1 MEGFD
6 AFVDW
11 AVQFVGAVND
21 QAAVL
26 DGRVA
31 FVLGLLT
38 WFSVEQAIR
47 RITGALRL
55 AIIVAAVG
63 ASGVGVAA
71 LFGAF
76 DAQALFG
83 AAR

>member
-1 MEGFD
+1 MEGFE

-11 AVQFVGAVND
+11 AVRFIGALNE
-21 QAAVL
+21 QAAAL

-38 WFSVEQAIR
+38 WFTVEQALR
-47 RITGALRL
+47 RLTGAVRL

-63 ASGVGVAA
+63 ASGVGLAA
-71 LFGAF
+71 LLGAF
-76 DAQALFG
+76 DG
-83 AAR
+83 AGP